1 MQVSLSPTQGWVVC
15 WVGWCPHI
23 PVHLELWHVTFLGQR
38 MFVPAVSEGEHTC
51 SRPLVQDRH
60 PLRERGTQRCP
71 EGGGERPPGGGA
83 EGMPMQLQGR
93 QWPLGRGR
101 AWHRP
106 CLRAPGGTASLA
118 NPGGETTPRDGAK
131 GSSRT
136 LSYCTNPRAPFPPAA
151 PATPQWPPGAA
162 LVKEA
167 GTPGALWVAVPA
179 AWGGQRS
186 WGSHRARGAPP
197 PSHCLHSSCSLR
209 VSVWAKHVSSGSIL
223 SI

>member
-1 MQVSLSPTQGWVVC
+1 
-15 WVGWCPHI
+15 
-23 PVHLELWHVTFLGQR
+23 
-38 MFVPAVSEGEHTC
+38 
-51 SRPLVQDRH
+51 
-60 PLRERGTQRCP
+60 
-71 EGGGERPPGGGA
+71 
-83 EGMPMQLQGR
+83 MQLQGR

-223 SI
+223 SIQKNIYIIKSPKATAIHLQLISEFNYLNYCFAPAQKKKALFLKSRGAECWVASGVNNARSFGSGALHT